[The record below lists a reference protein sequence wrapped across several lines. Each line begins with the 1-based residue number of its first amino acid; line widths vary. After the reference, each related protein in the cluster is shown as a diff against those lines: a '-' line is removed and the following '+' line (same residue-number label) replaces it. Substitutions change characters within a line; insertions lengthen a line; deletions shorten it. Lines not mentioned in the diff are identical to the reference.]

1 MKNLISLLLI
11 SLSTTALYAQ
21 TTDIWIVRHAEKEK
35 ANPQEKDPDLSVE
48 GEERAAALAIY
59 LKKENIDVAFTTPYK
74 RTRQT
79 IDSLV
84 IPKVISYTE
93 IPAMVELIKKTYLGK
108 KIIIVGHSNTLMQII
123 EALGAKKPKDELA
136 EDDYDYIFHLTLK
149 GNKAKVKSDYYGN
162 PHHL

>member
-1 MKNLISLLLI
+1 MKNLILLLFI
-11 SLSTTALYAQ
+11 SLSSVALRAQ

-35 ANPQEKDPDLSVE
+35 ANPEEKDPDLSVE
-48 GEERAAALAIY
+48 GEERAGALAVY

-93 IPAMVELIKKTYLGK
+93 IPAMIELIKKSYLGK
-108 KIIIVGHSNTLMQII
+108 KIIIAGHSNTVMQII
-123 EALGAKKPKDELA
+123 EALGGKKPKDELT

-149 GNKAKVKSDYYGN
+149 GDKAKVKSDFYGN